1 MEIKQA
7 LENALHDAMR
17 SKNDTVLKSIRLVM
31 STVKLAEIEK
41 GKPMD
46 DAGII
51 AVLQKEIKSRKESI
65 ADAEKAS
72 RPDLINA
79 ANAEIAV
86 LEAYLPKQISD
97 GELNEIVKNA
107 IAEIQASTPSDMGK
121 VMKIVMPKVQ
131 GRVAGDVLSQAVR
144 KQLGG

>member
-51 AVLQKEIKSRKESI
+51 SVLQKEIKSRKESI

-72 RPDLINA
+72 RPDLISA

-97 GELNEIVKNA
+97 AELNEIIKNA
-107 IAEIQASTPSDMGK
+107 IAEIQASAPSDMGK

>member
-7 LENALHDAMR
+7 LENALHAAMR
-17 SKNDTVLKSIRLVM
+17 SKNDTVLKTIRLVM
-31 STVKLAEIEK
+31 STVKLSEIEK

-46 DAGII
+46 DNGII

-72 RPDLINA
+72 RPDLVAA
-79 ANAEIAV
+79 ANSEIAI
-86 LEAYLPKQISD
+86 LEAYLPKQISEA
-97 GELNEIVKNA
+97 ELNEIVKNA
-107 IAEIQASTPSDMGK
+107 ISETQASAPSDMGK
-121 VMKIVMPKVQ
+121 VMKAIMPKVQ

-144 KQLGG
+144 KLLGS

>member
-1 MEIKQA
+1 MDIKQA

-51 AVLQKEIKSRKESI
+51 SVLQKEIKSRKESI

-72 RPDLINA
+72 RPDLISA
-79 ANAEIAV
+79 ANAEISV

-97 GELNEIVKNA
+97 AELNEIVKNA
-107 IAEIQASTPSDMGK
+107 IAEIQASAPSDMGK

>member
-17 SKNDTVLKSIRLVM
+17 SKNETILKTIRLVM
-31 STVKLAEIEK
+31 STVKLTEIEK
-41 GKPMD
+41 GKTMD
-46 DAGII
+46 DAGVV

-72 RPDLINA
+72 RPDLVA
-79 ANAEIAV
+79 SANAEIAI
-86 LEAYLPKQISD
+86 LETYLPKQISEE
-97 GELNEIVKNA
+97 ELNELVKSA
-107 IAEIQASTPSDMGK
+107 ISELKASIPSDMGK

-131 GRVAGDVLSQAVR
+131 GRVAGDVLSQSVR
-144 KQLGG
+144 KHLGG

>member
-1 MEIKQA
+1 MEIKKA

-72 RPDLINA
+72 RPDLISA

-86 LEAYLPKQISD
+86 LEAYLPKQISEA
-97 GELNEIVKNA
+97 ELNEIVKNA
-107 IAEIQASTPSDMGK
+107 IAEIQASAPSDMGK

>member
-1 MEIKQA
+1 MDIKQA

-51 AVLQKEIKSRKESI
+51 SVLQKEIKSRKESI

-72 RPDLINA
+72 RPDLISA
-79 ANAEIAV
+79 ANAEISV

-97 GELNEIVKNA
+97 AELNEIVKNA
-107 IAEIQASTPSDMGK
+107 IAEIQASGPSDMGK

>member
-17 SKNDTVLKSIRLVM
+17 SKNEIVLKTIRLVM

-41 GKPMD
+41 GKTMD
-46 DAGII
+46 DAGVV

-72 RPDLINA
+72 RPDLVA
-79 ANAEIAV
+79 SANAEISI
-86 LEAYLPKQISD
+86 LEAYLPKQISEE
-97 GELNEIVKNA
+97 ELNELVKSA
-107 IAEIQASTPSDMGK
+107 ISEIKASAPSDMGK